1 MKKLTV
7 KDKTRIAAIVVF
19 KCIERELNTLRD
31 KGNVTCPDDNDTVID
46 AIAANINGSRGQWRK
61 TKPKGSAA
69 ESLYYALR
77 FRMGRTSTIH
87 GIMMNAFDNGTHLS
101 DAFDTIACL
110 IVRNQKRISDMAK
123 HALQKGN

>member
-1 MKKLTV
+1 MNLKQEELRKLT
-7 KDKTRIAAIVVF
+7 AIVIF
-19 KCIERELNTLRD
+19 KCIEKELNQLRD

-77 FRMGRTSTIH
+77 FRTGRTTTIG
-87 GIMMNAFDNGTHLS
+87 GIMLNSMRHDTDVA
-101 DAFDTIACL
+101 DAFDTVACL

-123 HALQKGN
+123 HALGKGE

>member
-1 MKKLTV
+1 MKLKQEELRKLT
-7 KDKTRIAAIVVF
+7 AIVIF
-19 KCIERELNTLRD
+19 KCIERELNTLRE

-77 FRMGRTSTIH
+77 FRTGRTTTIG
-87 GIMMNAFDNGTHLS
+87 GIMLNSMRHGTDVS

-110 IVRNQKRISDMAK
+110 LVRNKNRISDMAK
-123 HALQKGN
+123 HALGKGE

>member
-7 KDKTRIAAIVVF
+7 KDKTRIAAIVVL

-77 FRMGRTSTIH
+77 FRTGRTTTIG
-87 GIMMNAFDNGTHLS
+87 GIMLNSMRHGTDVS
-101 DAFDTIACL
+101 DAFDTVACL

-123 HALQKGN
+123 HALGKGE

>member
-1 MKKLTV
+1 MKLKQEELRKLT
-7 KDKTRIAAIVVF
+7 AIVIF

-77 FRMGRTSTIH
+77 FRTGRTTTIG
-87 GIMMNAFDNGTHLS
+87 GIMLNSMRHGTDVS

-110 IVRNQKRISDMAK
+110 LVRNKNRISDMAK
-123 HALQKGN
+123 HALGKGE

>member
-7 KDKTRIAAIVVF
+7 KDKTRIAAIVIF
-19 KCIERELNTLRD
+19 KCIERELNTLRE

-61 TKPKGSAA
+61 TKPKGNAA

-77 FRMGRTSTIH
+77 FRTGRVSTIG
-87 GIMMNAFDNGTHLS
+87 GIMLNSMRHGTELA
-101 DAFDTIACL
+101 DGFDTIACL
-110 IVRNQKRISDMAK
+110 LVRNKNRISDMAK
-123 HALQKGN
+123 HALGKGE